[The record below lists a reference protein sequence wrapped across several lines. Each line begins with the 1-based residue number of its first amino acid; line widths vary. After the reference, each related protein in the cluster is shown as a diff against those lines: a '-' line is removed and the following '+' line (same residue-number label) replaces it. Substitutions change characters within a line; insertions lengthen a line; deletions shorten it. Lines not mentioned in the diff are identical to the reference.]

1 MSTVRLQQLGF
12 TSLETDIYL
21 ALLRHGE
28 MTGYAVAKQVGKVVA
43 NVYKALE
50 SLHQKGAVLQLQQ
63 EQKRYAA
70 VPWRQLLD
78 HEQRKFSQTLSE
90 LATELENLPAP
101 DAQEAVY
108 QLKNPD
114 QLLYD
119 SRQLCREAQGLLLA
133 DLQPAA
139 VPLLA
144 EELIAAAARGV
155 EVRVK
160 IYEPADLPGVQ
171 LTLRAN
177 GREVYG
183 KTADV
188 SLKLVADGNHFVIGL
203 LSADLS
209 RVIQAFKSRSALLN
223 MSLFCGLTYELILTE
238 LKQSLANNDLARS
251 QQILADTAHLHPF
264 STENQVFRQFNQR
277 YNAAR
282 QQHDNSADTEQ
293 NTQQDSQPDQGESK

>member
-12 TSLETDIYL
+12 TALETDIYL
-21 ALLRHGE
+21 ALLRHGD

-63 EQKRYAA
+63 DQKRYAA

-90 LATELENLPAP
+90 LATELESLPAP
-101 DAQEAVY
+101 DAQEGVY
-108 QLKNPD
+108 QLKNLD

-119 SRQLCREAQGLLLA
+119 SRQLCRDAQSLLLA

-160 IYEPADLPGVQ
+160 IYEPAELPGVH

-188 SLKLVADGNHFVIGL
+188 SLKLVADGNNFVMGL
-203 LSADLS
+203 LSADVS

-223 MSLFCGLTYELILTE
+223 MSLFCGLIYELILTE
-238 LKQSLANNDLARS
+238 LKQSLAQNDLARS

-264 STENQVFRQFNQR
+264 STKNQVFHQFNQR
-277 YNAAR
+277 YSAAR
-282 QQHDNSADTEQ
+282 LETNRHDAASHNPE
-293 NTQQDSQPDQGESK
+293 QGEPQ

>member
-1 MSTVRLQQLGF
+1 M
-12 TSLETDIYL
+12 
-21 ALLRHGE
+21 
-28 MTGYAVAKQVGKVVA
+28 
-43 NVYKALE
+43 E
-50 SLHQKGAVLQLQQ
+50 S
-63 EQKRYAA
+63 
-70 VPWRQLLD
+70 
-78 HEQRKFSQTLSE
+78 
-90 LATELENLPAP
+90 LPAP
-101 DAQEAVY
+101 DAQEGVY

-119 SRQLCREAQGLLLA
+119 SRQLCRDAQGLLLA

-144 EELIAAAARGV
+144 EELVAAASRGV

-160 IYEPADLPGVQ
+160 IYEPAELPGVH

-188 SLKLVADGNHFVIGL
+188 SFKLVADGNNFVIGL

-238 LKQSLANNDLARS
+238 LKQSLAQNDLARS

-264 STENQVFRQFNQR
+264 STENQVFNQFNQR
-277 YNAAR
+277 YSAAR
-282 QQHDNSADTEQ
+282 LATSSE
-293 NTQQDSQPDQGESK
+293 PDQGETK

>member
-1 MSTVRLQQLGF
+1 MSDVRLQHLGF
-12 TSLETDIYL
+12 TALETDIYL

-50 SLHQKGAVLQLQQ
+50 SLHQKGAVLQVQQ
-63 EQKRYAA
+63 DQKRYAA

-78 HEQRKFSQTLSE
+78 HEQRKFSQVLTD
-90 LATELENLPAP
+90 LATELATLPVA
-101 DAQEAVY
+101 DEQEGVY

-114 QLLYD
+114 QLFYD
-119 SRQLCREAQGLLLA
+119 SRQLCREASGLLLA
-133 DLQPAA
+133 DIQPAA
-139 VPLLA
+139 LPLLA
-144 EELIAAAARGV
+144 DELIAAAARGV

-160 IYEPADLPGVQ
+160 LYEPAALPGVCV
-171 LTLRAN
+171 TLRAN

-188 SLKLVADGNHFVIGL
+188 SFKLVADGNHFVIGL

-238 LKQSLANNDLARS
+238 LKQSLAQNDLAAS
-251 QQILADTAHLHPF
+251 QQILAQTAHLHPF
-264 STENQVFRQFNQR
+264 SSENQVFSQFRQR
-277 YNAAR
+277 YSAQR
-282 QQHDNSADTEQ
+282 IDDADTD
-293 NTQQDSQPDQGESK
+293 NHHRHHIVDKGDQKP

>member
-12 TSLETDIYL
+12 TALETDIYL
-21 ALLRHGE
+21 ALLRYGD

-63 EQKRYAA
+63 DQKRYAA

-90 LATELENLPAP
+90 LATELESLPAP
-101 DAQEAVY
+101 DAQEGVY

-119 SRQLCREAQGLLLA
+119 SRQLCRDAQGLLLA

-144 EELIAAAARGV
+144 EELVAAASRGV

-160 IYEPADLPGVQ
+160 IYEPAELPGVH

-188 SLKLVADGNHFVIGL
+188 SFKLVADGNNFVIGL

-238 LKQSLANNDLARS
+238 LKQSLAQNDLARS
-251 QQILADTAHLHPF
+251 QKILADTAHLHPF
-264 STENQVFRQFNQR
+264 STENQVFNQFNQR
-277 YNAAR
+277 YSAAR
-282 QQHDNSADTEQ
+282 LATSSE
-293 NTQQDSQPDQGESK
+293 PDQGETK

>member
-12 TSLETDIYL
+12 TALETDIYL
-21 ALLRHGE
+21 ALLRYGD

-63 EQKRYAA
+63 DQKRYAA

-90 LATELENLPAP
+90 LATELESLPAP
-101 DAQEAVY
+101 DAQEGVY

-119 SRQLCREAQGLLLA
+119 SRQLCRDAQGLLLA

-144 EELIAAAARGV
+144 EELVAAASRGV

-160 IYEPADLPGVQ
+160 IYEPAELPGVH

-188 SLKLVADGNHFVIGL
+188 SFKLVADGNNFVIGL

-238 LKQSLANNDLARS
+238 LKQSLAQNDLARS

-264 STENQVFRQFNQR
+264 STENQVFNQFNQR
-277 YNAAR
+277 YSTAR
-282 QQHDNSADTEQ
+282 LATSSE
-293 NTQQDSQPDQGESK
+293 PDQGETK

>member
-12 TSLETDIYL
+12 TALETDIYL
-21 ALLRHGE
+21 ALLRYGD

-63 EQKRYAA
+63 DQKRYAA

-90 LATELENLPAP
+90 LATELESLPAP
-101 DAQEAVY
+101 DAQEGVY

-119 SRQLCREAQGLLLA
+119 SRQLCRDAQGLLLA

-144 EELIAAAARGV
+144 EELVAAASRGV

-160 IYEPADLPGVQ
+160 IYEPAELPGVH

-188 SLKLVADGNHFVIGL
+188 SFKLVADGNNFVIGL
-203 LSADLS
+203 MSADLS

-238 LKQSLANNDLARS
+238 LKQSLAQNDLARS

-264 STENQVFRQFNQR
+264 STENQVFNQFNQR
-277 YNAAR
+277 YSAAR
-282 QQHDNSADTEQ
+282 LATSSE
-293 NTQQDSQPDQGESK
+293 PDQGETK

>member
-12 TSLETDIYL
+12 TALETDIYL
-21 ALLRHGE
+21 ALLRYGD

-63 EQKRYAA
+63 DQKRYAA

-90 LATELENLPAP
+90 LATELESLPAP
-101 DAQEAVY
+101 DAQEGVY

-119 SRQLCREAQGLLLA
+119 SRQLCRDAQGLLLA

-144 EELIAAAARGV
+144 EELVAAASRGV

-160 IYEPADLPGVQ
+160 IYEPTELPGVH

-188 SLKLVADGNHFVIGL
+188 SFKLVADGNNFVIGL

-238 LKQSLANNDLARS
+238 LKQSLAQNDLARS

-264 STENQVFRQFNQR
+264 STENQVFNQFNQR
-277 YNAAR
+277 YSAAR
-282 QQHDNSADTEQ
+282 LATSSE
-293 NTQQDSQPDQGESK
+293 PDQGEIK

>member
-12 TSLETDIYL
+12 TALETDIYL
-21 ALLRHGE
+21 ALLRYGD

-63 EQKRYAA
+63 DQKRYAA

-90 LATELENLPAP
+90 LATELESLPAP
-101 DAQEAVY
+101 DAQEGVY

-119 SRQLCREAQGLLLA
+119 SRQLCRDAQGLLLA

-144 EELIAAAARGV
+144 EELVAAASRGV

-160 IYEPADLPGVQ
+160 IYEPAELPGVH

-188 SLKLVADGNHFVIGL
+188 SFKLVADGNNFVIGL

-238 LKQSLANNDLARS
+238 LKQSLAQNDLARS

-264 STENQVFRQFNQR
+264 STENQVFNQFNQR
-277 YNAAR
+277 YSDAR
-282 QQHDNSADTEQ
+282 LATRSE
-293 NTQQDSQPDQGESK
+293 PDQGETK

>member
-12 TSLETDIYL
+12 TALETDIYL
-21 ALLRHGE
+21 ALLRYGD

-63 EQKRYAA
+63 DQKRYAA

-90 LATELENLPAP
+90 LATELESLPAP
-101 DAQEAVY
+101 DAQEGVY

-119 SRQLCREAQGLLLA
+119 SRQLCRDAQGLLLA

-144 EELIAAAARGV
+144 EELVAAASRGV

-160 IYEPADLPGVQ
+160 IYEPAELQGVH

-188 SLKLVADGNHFVIGL
+188 SFKLVADGNNFVIGL

-238 LKQSLANNDLARS
+238 LKQSLAQNDLARS

-264 STENQVFRQFNQR
+264 STENQVFNQFNQR
-277 YNAAR
+277 YSAAR
-282 QQHDNSADTEQ
+282 LATSSE
-293 NTQQDSQPDQGESK
+293 PDQGETK